1 MGKSEAKQHFASLF
15 SSIQA
20 FFHYLCA
27 LLVVHYVSLLVTIVL
42 CILRSDNKHLRN
54 NHNQF

>member
-27 LLVVHYVSLLVTIVL
+27 LLVVHYVSLSVTIVFASYET
-42 CILRSDNKHLRN
+42 IINI
-54 NHNQF
+54 